1 MPGAPDAE
9 LVVHLALLKGAA
21 RVGALGCDG
30 VDGAGVA
37 VEEDAVCA
45 GLDEH
50 RRVGLQIALAGH
62 PGPVGGRLIED
73 GVVDTDAA
81 REHEVAAD
89 VPAGAQYAQTG
100 RAEEAGDRLIA
111 NAAAQQG
118 REIQR
123 RSSDVGQRVD
133 HVEAAFGLDRVGLVG
148 KSRSA
153 KWPSADLEA
162 TSEELPQ
169 TVGSAIASDGA
180 ATLVP
185 SAVS

>member
-1 MPGAPDAE
+1 
-9 LVVHLALLKGAA
+9 
-21 RVGALGCDG
+21 
-30 VDGAGVA
+30 
-37 VEEDAVCA
+37 
-45 GLDEH
+45 
-50 RRVGLQIALAGH
+50 
-62 PGPVGGRLIED
+62 
-73 GVVDTDAA
+73 
-81 REHEVAAD
+81 
-89 VPAGAQYAQTG
+89 
-100 RAEEAGDRLIA
+100 
-111 NAAAQQG
+111 
-118 REIQR
+118 
-123 RSSDVGQRVD
+123 VD